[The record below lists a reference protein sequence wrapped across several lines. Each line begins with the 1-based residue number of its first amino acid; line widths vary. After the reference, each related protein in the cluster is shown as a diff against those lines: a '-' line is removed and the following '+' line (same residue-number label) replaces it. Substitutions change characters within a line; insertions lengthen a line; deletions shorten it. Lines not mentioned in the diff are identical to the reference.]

1 MRRTSLRLAA
11 LLLPVLLAAAPLS
24 SSAAGADASAPLVL
38 VAGAT
43 GRTGKEVVKQLQA
56 GNYRVRALVRDEAA
70 ARAQLGEGIEYVKGD
85 MRDAATLK
93 RVADGAKFVVSAVG
107 SNSRKDPT
115 NTPELV
121 DYGGVKNLVDVSKA
135 AGVQQ
140 FVLMSSMGVT
150 QPDHM
155 LNKMLNNVLQWK
167 LKGEDYLRASGVPYT
182 IVRPCGLTE
191 SPGGAQ
197 AIVAEQGDKPMD
209 PKAPPLMIPR
219 ADVATVMV
227 RALGHPA
234 AVGKTLEITGKA
246 GTAPADWNA
255 FFAAL
260 KKDAP

>member
-11 LLLPVLLAAAPLS
+11 LVLPALLAAVPWTSCA
-24 SSAAGADASAPLVL
+24 ADADVSAPLVL

-85 MRDAATLK
+85 MREAATLQG
-93 RVADGAKFVVSAVG
+93 VADGAKFVVSAVG

-121 DYGGVKNLVDVSKA
+121 DYGGVKNLVDVAKA
-135 AGVQQ
+135 AGVKQ

-182 IVRPCGLTE
+182 IVRPGGLTE
-191 SPGGAQ
+191 APGGAQ
-197 AIVAEQGDKPMD
+197 EIVAEQGDKPMD

-219 ADVATVMV
+219 ADVATVIV
-227 RALGHPA
+227 RALGNPA
-234 AVGKTLEITGKA
+234 ALGKTLEISGKA